1 MPREIHNKSRKLRR
15 VMRRFR
21 RAAGW
26 RINRNYTRTTARV
39 GQVTPGVKTPK
50 SLVDIQKYAELR
62 AKNKPARLKLRGRLR
77 WLARKKRQ
85 RERSERRMAYRT
97 GRSPYVYSASRLQT
111 AGGEYV
117 TATGDDYKG
126 YYHIHDSEVICTDA
140 IHIRKRS
147 QPLIQK
153 ELYLEHKVVYDRLA
167 YNLGLEH
174 KKLWLAK
181 IDHIKKRRI
190 ARKARVGRTI
200 RRTRPGGY

>member
-1 MPREIHNKSRKLRR
+1 
-15 VMRRFR
+15 MRRFR

-39 GQVTPGVKTPK
+39 GQVTPGVKMPK

-126 YYHIHDSEVICTDA
+126 YYHIHDNEVICTDA